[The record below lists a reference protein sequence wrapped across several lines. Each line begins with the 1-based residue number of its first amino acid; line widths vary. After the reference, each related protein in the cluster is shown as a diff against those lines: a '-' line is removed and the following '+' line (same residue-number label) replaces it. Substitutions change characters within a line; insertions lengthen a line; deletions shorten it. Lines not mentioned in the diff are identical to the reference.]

1 MQVGKVEGGQQL
13 TEGSVTDPAEER
25 EGPPEAREEAQFKDT
40 HIVTPAQG
48 PRKQVTLSLGCH
60 LPCWPIFS
68 GSSQPPHP
76 SLSALEVQPHIL
88 SPHKLVDVD
97 AIHTCADDSQSR
109 VLTLV
114 SP

>member
-60 LPCWPIFS
+60 PPCWPIFS
-68 GSSQPPHP
+68 GSSQLPPPQPLSTGGPTPHP
-76 SLSALEVQPHIL
+76 VTPQACGRGC
-88 SPHKLVDVD
+88 
-97 AIHTCADDSQSR
+97 HTYMCR
-109 VLTLV
+109 
-114 SP
+114 